1 VGGSAQT
8 RAMKKVAGRLK
19 SELSQFRELAAFA
32 QFGSDLDAVTQ
43 RQLDR
48 GRRMQE
54 ILKQPQYQ
62 PVPLDKQVVSIWAV
76 SNGLLDK
83 VAVDKVKEWESA
95 AHSYLDASYPE
106 IGQSIMGSKDL
117 TNETVEALRLALT
130 DFNQTWVPSN

>member
-1 VGGSAQT
+1 M
-8 RAMKKVAGRLK
+8 RKVAGRLK

-32 QFGSDLDAVTQ
+32 QFGSDLDPVTQ

-83 VAVDKVKEWESA
+83 VDVSDVKAWEAA
-95 AHSYLDASYPE
+95 AHTYLDTSHPE
-106 IGQSIMGSKDL
+106 IGQAIQGSKDL
-117 TNETVEALRLALT
+117 TPETADSLRIALT
-130 DFNQTWVPSN
+130 DFNQTWVPAR